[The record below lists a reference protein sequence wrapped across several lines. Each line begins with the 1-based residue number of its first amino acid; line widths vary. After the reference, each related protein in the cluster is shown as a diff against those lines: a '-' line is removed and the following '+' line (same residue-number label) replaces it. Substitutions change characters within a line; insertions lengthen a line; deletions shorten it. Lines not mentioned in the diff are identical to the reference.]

1 MRKSN
6 NKKKNLLN
14 PITVILLL
22 IIITLAVSSLF
33 SLLGKIEINNK
44 YPFSFLSQGTYSVI
58 DSTTGDVKNELVE
71 VTPLLNVEGIQYI
84 AGNLVS
90 NFVSFAPLSV
100 LLIALIGISVLEKS
114 GLLRSL
120 VSLFNPRT
128 PDWIFTSLII
138 LGGIISTLIS
148 DVGYVFVIP
157 ISAIIFLLHKR
168 NPVGGI
174 VSAFAGL
181 SGGYGVNLM
190 IGNIDNSLLTIT
202 NFSAKILDS
211 KYNTSLWGNYF
222 FMIIATILI
231 VIIGTI
237 VTEKILMPKL
247 PRKVFEYDELV
258 ILGKK
263 EKRGL
268 WMALFIA
275 VILTLAFI
283 YMIIPSLPGSGI
295 LLDKSQIGYIN
306 QLLSPTSYFQLGLVG
321 LISLIILMSS
331 IFYGFGARTIKTDN
345 DIINFITSSKN
356 NIGYLILLLFF
367 VSQFV
372 AIFKKTNLGTIINIW
387 FINIL
392 NGLNVSGLPLII
404 LFFIFVLIGNLFMP
418 SYISKWSVL
427 APNVIPLFMQSS
439 MSPEFAQVIYRSAIS
454 SSNLIT
460 PLLAFYVI
468 YLGYLQIYTKQDD
481 VITIGKSIKLT
492 MPYFVSFSITYL
504 VLVIIWYVTG
514 LPLGSSIYPT
524 L

>member
-1 MRKSN
+1 MNSRKV
-6 NKKKNLLN
+6 KKKNLLN
-14 PITVILLL
+14 PITVIILL
-22 IIITLAVSSLF
+22 IILTLAISSLF
-33 SLLGKIEINNK
+33 SFLGKIEINNK

-58 DSTTGDVKNELVE
+58 DTTTGDVTNELVE
-71 VTPLLNVEGIQYI
+71 ITPLLNGEGIQYI
-84 AGNLVS
+84 MGNLVS

-100 LLIALIGISVLEKS
+100 LLIALIGVSVLEKS

-120 VSLFNPRT
+120 ISLFNPRT
-128 PDWIFTSLII
+128 PDWIFTALII
-138 LGGIISTLIS
+138 LMGVISTLVS

-157 ISAIIFLLHKR
+157 ISAIIFLVNKR

-190 IGNIDNSLLTIT
+190 IGNVDNSLLTYT

-211 KYNTSLWGNYF
+211 RYNPSLWGNYF
-222 FMIIATILI
+222 YMIVAAILI

-247 PRKVFEYDELV
+247 PRKTLEYDELV

-268 WMALFIA
+268 WMALFMA
-275 VILTLAFI
+275 VFLTLAFI
-283 YMIIPSLPGSGI
+283 YMIIPSLPGSGL
-295 LLDKSQIGYIN
+295 LLDKTQVGYIN

-331 IFYGFGARTIKTDN
+331 IFYGFGARTIKNDN
-345 DIINFITSSKN
+345 DIINFITSAKN
-356 NIGYLILLLFF
+356 NIGYLILLIFF
-367 VSQFV
+367 ISQFV
-372 AIFKKTNLGTIINIW
+372 SIFRKTNLGTIVNIW

-392 NGLNVSGLPLII
+392 NSLNISGLPLIV
-404 LFFIFVLIGNLFMP
+404 LFFIFVLIGNLFLP
-418 SYISKWSVL
+418 SYITKWSIL

-439 MSPEFAQVIYRSAIS
+439 MSPEFAQLIYRSAIS

-460 PLLAFYVI
+460 PLLPFYVI

-492 MPYFVSFSITYL
+492 IPYFVFFSIIYL
-504 VLVIIWYVTG
+504 VLIIIWYVTG
-514 LPLGSSIYPT
+514 LPIGPNVFSTI
-524 L
+524 